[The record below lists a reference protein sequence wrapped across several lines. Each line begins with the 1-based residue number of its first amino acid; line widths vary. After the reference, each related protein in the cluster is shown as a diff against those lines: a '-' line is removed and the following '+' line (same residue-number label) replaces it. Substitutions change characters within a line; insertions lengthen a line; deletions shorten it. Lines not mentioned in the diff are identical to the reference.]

1 MGVRAFQEG
10 RSGAPAQDKDFHALL
25 AEGEPDGTPYKHD
38 GAMKVLTAFADAWM
52 VEQRK
57 ASDEALRAEGFPLP
71 RLYGNAGENPA
82 GAGKAAEAKLKRLGI
97 KNTADLDRWVQEHPQ
112 TIKKGPHKG
121 EKSLM
126 SRYGALKH
134 LVGEQA
140 ADRMMQE
147 LMVQSWDVGLPKKR
161 GR

>member
-1 MGVRAFQEG
+1 MEAKVRV
-10 RSGAPAQDKDFHALL
+10 DF
-25 AEGEPDGTPYKHD
+25 
-38 GAMKVLTAFADAWM
+38 AM
-52 VEQRK
+52 
-57 ASDEALRAEGFPLP
+57 LR
-71 RLYGNAGENPA
+71 NPTR
-82 GAGKAAEAKLKRLGI
+82 AGKAAEARLKRLGI
-97 KNTADLDRWVQEHPQ
+97 KNMADLDKWVQEHPE